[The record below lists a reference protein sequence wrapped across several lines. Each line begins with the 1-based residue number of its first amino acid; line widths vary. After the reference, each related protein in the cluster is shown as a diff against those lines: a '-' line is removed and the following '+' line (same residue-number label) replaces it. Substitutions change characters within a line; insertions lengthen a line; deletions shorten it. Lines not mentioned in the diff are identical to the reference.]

1 MLLACDYWGF
11 ESEPPHPTR
20 EQTDSYVYE
29 IVLEAYTVLFY
40 LEALGKLRAY
50 GSLFY
55 FRDEWCRFEL
65 QLVGLS
71 VVDQSQ
77 ALYLISERLVPLPP
91 MLLRMPRALY
101 ALRALRLMQH
111 MRGVQSLVTTSV
123 LSLPSLSN
131 VCSILALLVFIF
143 TVLGMQQFTYLRRGE
158 HITDDRNY
166 ETFGNSLLVSLQC
179 LTSDGW
185 SSIMFEARSDPEHGS
200 WRAVP
205 FFLGFQVLVTVIL
218 NLVVAVILDNF
229 TSLGGATNVDLAN
242 KQDVERFSDTW
253 ADFDPDATQT
263 IPATLLP
270 DLLKAT
276 PLPVGLRG
284 APRRWVVRVCLHLGL
299 QANEHGELRFH
310 EVLQQLIRFNY
321 MMQMKEG
328 LPPEDALPP
337 GMMPPGTTPPGTTAQ
352 AERADTASSRA
363 AHTASSRAA
372 HTASLLWQGAD
383 GQPPS
388 PGQLATARV
397 FALELL
403 RLSHGTLGFRRLAQL
418 SRRERLQELRGI
430 KERRRVKNALSAAAR
445 DAEMRELWTEALSP
459 PAAAMTWGPTDDP
472 NIWTSASGSRVYV
485 NTLEQLTSFDSEPL
499 LVPEAILK
507 HLASLPPPPSPPPR
521 PALAPSSPL
530 SPLLTSSSGA
540 VRSDG
545 RGSRSPVIAE
555 LAEAHL
561 LFKEKAIASASKAI
575 ANANAAFAAVQ
586 MVGRQALEAEAAA
599 AEAVVRAEA
608 AATVASRAALM
619 TEAEELQRALDAAV
633 ARQDFAQATA
643 FKQALE
649 PLRQRLA
656 DPSNAVPLAP
666 AALGGSPS
674 RVEGSPS
681 RAARSPVLAAAAP
694 AAMERFGTLTL
705 KLEGQL
711 NKFSPL
717 VEERAIG
724 RLAAYGGVNASQ
736 LEVLSRRAGSVILE
750 VAVMHTTY
758 QRLTAPSFLR
768 AVQAASTEELSE
780 AIGVPVLAV
789 HCEFRVTEP
798 PPPPLPLSPPRSPLL
813 PPATPSQYASPMSCL
828 PARQAAS
835 PTPQAASLT
844 SAAFDPLPPTG
855 GFSHVAST
863 PAAAPPI
870 PFSRG
875 GSRPGSRPW
884 SPELEAAMAEAA
896 AIEDEIRHGNWSP
909 QTLAAL
915 EIYASDHEDEE
926 EWPVKNA
933 LEAALGERRGFSPVT
948 DSALKASPSPR
959 PSPPLESSPQPR
971 SSPPPPP
978 PPPPVLLCEEAEME
992 AAAEELAIDEIR
1004 DDIRA
1009 EELADEEQGEAAAWV
1024 APWPNGHWPDGSA
1037 PMAKGK
1043 LLVARPADAEAEAAA
1058 QAATKAVTE
1067 AQAAAKAAAEAE
1079 AHRAAASARASA
1091 AATRAA
1097 EAEARAAAAEAR
1109 VAEVE
1114 AKAAKAPAA
1123 PSDEGGAYV
1132 RAVGALEKSYTSQL
1146 RTFEETHASQL
1157 RDLAE
1162 THERELRNLEGD
1174 LRQDLERT
1182 HASELRALQRQ
1193 QRAELEAHQKK
1204 AAEAVA
1210 LKERQT
1216 KSWQQK
1222 HAFTLDEAQRA
1233 REALTRGGTYLG
1245 ADYLLT
1251 PPGGAGSQRA
1261 RDDFLARLYDAE
1273 ARDAARTRCGEH
1285 LHACSEP
1292 AAGLGAADVPGAS
1305 GHSAHPSEPLKPAR
1319 NCGTCGVSLGLCA
1332 RHGMMC
1338 GLCAV
1343 PRVGKSQV
1351 ALLPPPRSPPP
1362 RSPPPRSPPRKAPSP
1377 RSPRASQPIAAGDTK
1392 PSTDRKAPSPRSPR
1406 ASLPPIQPPSP
1417 LKSPTKSPTKSATK
1431 GRKPPAV
1438 DWLGYP
1444 LEESASPK
1452 SPPKSVPNNK
1462 SPSKKMPK
1470 SPPLKLKASS
1480 GSPLRDFLGMDSPW

>member
-1 MLLACDYWGF
+1 
-11 ESEPPHPTR
+11 
-20 EQTDSYVYE
+20 
-29 IVLEAYTVLFY
+29 
-40 LEALGKLRAY
+40 
-50 GSLFY
+50 
-55 FRDEWCRFEL
+55 
-65 QLVGLS
+65 
-71 VVDQSQ
+71 
-77 ALYLISERLVPLPP
+77 
-91 MLLRMPRALY
+91 
-101 ALRALRLMQH
+101 
-111 MRGVQSLVTTSV
+111 
-123 LSLPSLSN
+123 
-131 VCSILALLVFIF
+131 
-143 TVLGMQQFTYLRRGE
+143 
-158 HITDDRNY
+158 
-166 ETFGNSLLVSLQC
+166 
-179 LTSDGW
+179 
-185 SSIMFEARSDPEHGS
+185 MFEARSDPEHGS

-372 HTASLLWQGAD
+372 HSASLLWQGAD

-521 PALAPSSPL
+521 SALAPSSPL

-694 AAMERFGTLTL
+694 AAMERFGTITL

-813 PPATPSQYASPMSCL
+813 PPATPSQFASPMSCL

-835 PTPQAASLT
+835 PTPQAASRT

-948 DSALKASPSPR
+948 DSALKASPPPR

-992 AAAEELAIDEIR
+992 AAAEELAIDEIRADIRAEELADEEQGAIDEIRDEIR

-1058 QAATKAVTE
+1058 QAAAKAVTE

-1305 GHSAHPSEPLKPAR
+1305 GHSAQPTEPLKPAR

-1351 ALLPPPRSPPP
+1351 ALLPPPRAPAP
-1362 RSPPPRSPPRKAPSP
+1362 RQHRHPHPRQWRRRAHPRHSWRPRPRRRWGVRPSP
-1377 RSPRASQPIAAGDTK
+1377 RSRRPNRLPQRWLRPKNRPGPHWCRLARKRRNPDRSRSLSRNRKRNRRRNLMPRPQRMA
-1392 PSTDRKAPSPRSPR
+1392 
-1406 ASLPPIQPPSP
+1406 LPPPVWKWAVRCKLGLPPGRARTS
-1417 LKSPTKSPTKSATK
+1417 KIISAPTPRIFS
-1431 GRKPPAV
+1431 RPA
-1438 DWLGYP
+1438 
-1444 LEESASPK
+1444 ASRAERGNL
-1452 SPPKSVPNNK
+1452 SVLNV
-1462 SPSKKMPK
+1462 
-1470 SPPLKLKASS
+1470 
-1480 GSPLRDFLGMDSPW
+1480 